1 MTILCSD
8 KTGTLTTAEI
18 TIKADMVL
26 PGSNFEA
33 EEILTF
39 AAAAANADKLGDPID
54 SAILRASGGKPEGWT
69 QRRLIG
75 FSPVTKRTLA
85 FVTDPNGKDIV
96 IAKGIL
102 SK

>member
-1 MTILCSD
+1 MGNVQCCSADGGAVPPVVDAEGEPLFEHTQD
-8 KTGTLTTAEI
+8 KA
-18 TIKADMVL
+18 M
-26 PGSNFEA
+26 SS
-33 EEILTF
+33 

-85 FVTDPNGKDIV
+85 FVTDPNGKDLV

-102 SK
+102 PK